1 LDFARVLELVTAFF
15 RTEAYPFAVIGALG
29 LHAYGLTRATSDL
42 DFVTS
47 TEAQAKLV
55 PFMESLGYETLHV
68 SAGFSNHLHPDLR
81 MGRVD
86 YVYVSGP
93 TQRLLFET
101 VKAILHFAEVS
112 VPVPRAEHLAALK
125 IHAMKNDPRRTLQ
138 ELADIQFLL
147 QLPGIDEAEI
157 RSYFEKSGLLEK
169 YHELKKT

>member
-1 LDFARVLELVTAFF
+1 VTAFF

-81 MGRVD
+81 MGRVE
-86 YVYVSGP
+86 YVLVSGP
-93 TQRLLFET
+93 TQ
-101 VKAILHFAEVS
+101 
-112 VPVPRAEHLAALK
+112 
-125 IHAMKNDPRRTLQ
+125 TLG
-138 ELADIQFLL
+138 F
-147 QLPGIDEAEI
+147 
-157 RSYFEKSGLLEK
+157 
-169 YHELKKT
+169 

>member
-1 LDFARVLELVTAFF
+1 
-15 RTEAYPFAVIGALG
+15 
-29 LHAYGLTRATSDL
+29 
-42 DFVTS
+42 
-47 TEAQAKLV
+47 
-55 PFMESLGYETLHV
+55 
-68 SAGFSNHLHPDLR
+68 